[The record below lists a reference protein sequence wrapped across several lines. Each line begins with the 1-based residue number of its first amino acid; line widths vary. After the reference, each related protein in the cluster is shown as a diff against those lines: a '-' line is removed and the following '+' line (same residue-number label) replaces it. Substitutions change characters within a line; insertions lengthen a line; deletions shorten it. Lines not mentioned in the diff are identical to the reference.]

1 MKTRTFVPRNPN
13 KPRVSSYGNFSLRRS
28 PELMKKVIKA
38 GVQAQEQGAISDTT
52 HAANMKFALQRFG
65 KEPVR

>member
-28 PELMKKVIKA
+28 PELKQKVVEA
-38 GVQAQEQGAISDTT
+38 GVEAQRLGEISDSI
-52 HAANMKFALQRFG
+52 HRANLSFAFQRFR